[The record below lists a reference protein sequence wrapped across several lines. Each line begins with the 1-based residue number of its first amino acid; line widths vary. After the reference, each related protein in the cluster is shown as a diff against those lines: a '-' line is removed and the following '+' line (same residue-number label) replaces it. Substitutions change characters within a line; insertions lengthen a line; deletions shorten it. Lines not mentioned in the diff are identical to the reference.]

1 MSNLVTISIR
11 DLEIDPSYNECVVAE
26 LGPLTAALEQYWQ
39 TRKAACEESIKRLK
53 PLAADRDA
61 DLRWQAFC
69 AHRTGFLSTL
79 ANAGVKASSLELRH
93 SWPRNT
99 DVVRDAKRALERSVR
114 AELWIAYRRSPLTFV
129 CISPGSNSYE
139 MREAPFAA
147 GEAFFELGKAYVTV
161 FLGRTCLFTVVPSGN
176 YVTLNTFQF
185 TRDGATWDSGEVLP
199 KSFAGLLAKF
209 QVDLQDAERSFAP
222 LWQTWSSRSQLTRTI
237 TDLARIDQ
245 SATAW
250 EKVQLHD
257 EQKLEILRRM
267 ALFEQGDPGAPRGLL
282 LKGPSGNGKSLIG
295 RTIADTLNCDFQKLS
310 LADLKEEHLGA
321 SVRRVREIWDHARSH
336 RPAIIFVDECDGV
349 FGQRGAAETDVIAAD
364 IVGAFLPE
372 WDGIEQTPG
381 IMVIGAT
388 NRPDRLD
395 DAILSRFGWEM
406 EIPLPDAHSRLKILE
421 QELNAIGIHGQ
432 LPVELAAL
440 TQGMSGRD
448 LRHLAS
454 SAKALAHPG
463 QPTSDDFV
471 ASIAASKNRGKP
483 EVELP
488 ATWESLPVDSS
499 NLDRLKLIST
509 LLRDFDRWKAQ
520 GVGVP
525 KSLLLI
531 GPDAGVKRQIARTL
545 KDETGL
551 NLLNPTLADLKANF
565 SGQSGN
571 RVKIIV
577 ERARSMS
584 PAILLLERLEFIAPS
599 RHSLNA
605 SDSFT
610 NEIVGQ
616 LTQEF
621 EREQG
626 LRSFVFFLGA
636 TSSPEEVDAELLR
649 CFDERMVITV
659 PDRNARMK
667 LFANLLAGK
676 KIGFSLNDG
685 VFLLAQLTEDKRL
698 DSGQLE
704 AWVQSAERKALLRA
718 IASGGPEH
726 YELSLDDFALFNQ

>member
-1 MSNLVTISIR
+1 VSNLVTNPIY
-11 DLEIDPSYNECVVAE
+11 DFEINPSYNDYVVAE
-26 LGPLTAALEQYWQ
+26 SGQLTAALEQYWQ
-39 TRKAACEESIKRLK
+39 TRKAACEESIERLK

-61 DLRWQAFC
+61 DLKWRAFC
-69 AHRTGFLSTL
+69 AHRTGFLGLFLKESLKALVDPLAGLWGRSVAREAVRSL
-79 ANAGVKASSLELRH
+79 ANEIRVEL
-93 SWPRNT
+93 SIPFQM
-99 DVVRDAKRALERSVR
+99 A
-114 AELWIAYRRSPLTFV
+114 PLRFV
-129 CISPGSNSYE
+129 CTADGQATYRIRESPFPVGQEY
-139 MREAPFAA
+139 
-147 GEAFFELGKAYVTV
+147 FELGRAYVGV
-161 FLGRTCLFTVVPSGN
+161 FLGTTCLFTVVPSGN
-176 YVTLNTFQF
+176 YVKSNTFEF
-185 TRDGATWDSGEVLP
+185 TKDSATWNSGDVLP
-199 KSFAGLLAKF
+199 KAFSVTLAGF
-209 QVDLQDAERSFAP
+209 QVDLRDAERSFAP
-222 LWQTWSSRSQLTRTI
+222 LWQSWTSQSELKRKI
-237 TDLARIDQ
+237 TDLARMGQ
-245 SATAW
+245 SAIAW
-250 EKVQLHD
+250 EKVQLPD
-257 EQKLEILRRM
+257 ERKLEILRRM

-295 RTIADTLNCDFQKLS
+295 RTIANTLNCDFQKLS

-321 SVRRVREIWDHARSH
+321 SVKRVREIWDHARSH

-421 QELNAIGIHGQ
+421 QELNATGIHGQ
-432 LPVELAAL
+432 LPVELASL

-463 QPTSDDFV
+463 KPTPDDFV
-471 ASIAASKNRGKP
+471 ASITASKNRGKV

-509 LLRDFDRWKAQ
+509 LLRDLERWKAQ

-545 KDETGL
+545 KEETGL

-571 RVKIIV
+571 RVKMIV
-577 ERARSMS
+577 EKARSMS

-599 RHSLNA
+599 RNSPNA

-626 LRSFVFFLGA
+626 LRSVVFFLGA
-636 TSSPEEVDAELLR
+636 TSNPEEVDAELLR
-649 CFDERMVITV
+649 CFDERMVIAV

-667 LFANLLAGK
+667 LFASLLAGK
-676 KIGFSLNDG
+676 KIGFSLDDG
-685 VFLLAQLTEDKRL
+685 AFLLAQLTEDKGL
-698 DSGQLE
+698 DSSQLE
-704 AWVQSAERKALLRA
+704 AWVQSAERKALVRA
-718 IASGGPEH
+718 VANGGPEH
-726 YELSLDDFALFNQ
+726 YELSLDDFALFNL

>member
-1 MSNLVTISIR
+1 MSNLVTISIS
-11 DLEIDPSYNECVVAE
+11 DLQIDPSYNECVVAE

-39 TRKAACEESIKRLK
+39 TRKAACEENIERLK
-53 PLAADRDA
+53 PLATDRQA
-61 DLRWQAFC
+61 DLKWQAFC
-69 AHRTGFLSTL
+69 AHRTGFLSIL
-79 ANAGVKASSLELRH
+79 ASTGVKVASSELRH
-93 SWPRNT
+93 LWPRET
-99 DVVRDAKRALERSVR
+99 GVVLEAKRALEGSVR

-129 CISPGSNSYE
+129 CISPGINAYE
-139 MREAPFAA
+139 IREAPFAA
-147 GEAFFELGKAYVTV
+147 GEAFFELGNAYVTV

-185 TRDGATWDSGEVLP
+185 TRDGGTWDSGEVLP
-199 KSFAGLLAKF
+199 KSFARLLAKF
-209 QVDLQDAERSFAP
+209 QAELQDAERSFAP
-222 LWQTWSSRSQLTRTI
+222 VWQTWSGRSALTRTI
-237 TDLARIDQ
+237 ADLARIDQ
-245 SATAW
+245 WAMAW

-257 EQKLEILRRM
+257 QQKLEILRRM

-295 RTIADTLNCDFQKLS
+295 RTIADTLNCAFQKLS
-310 LADLKEEHLGA
+310 LADIKEEHLGA
-321 SVRRVREIWDHARSH
+321 SVKRVREIWDHARSH

-364 IVGAFLPE
+364 IVGAFLAE

-388 NRPDRLD
+388 NRSDRLD

-406 EIPLPDAHSRLKILE
+406 EIPLPDMHSRLKILE

-432 LPVELAAL
+432 LPVELASL

-454 SAKALAHPG
+454 SVKALAHPG

-471 ASIAASKNRGKP
+471 ASIASSKNRGKL

-509 LLRDFDRWKAQ
+509 LLRDIEKWKAH

-545 KDETGL
+545 KYEAGM
-551 NLLNPTLADLKANF
+551 NLLTPTLADLKANF

-571 RVKIIV
+571 RVKMIV
-577 ERARSMS
+577 EKARSMS
-584 PAILLLERLEFIAPS
+584 PAILLLERLELIAPNRDTS
-599 RHSLNA
+599 NA
-605 SDSFT
+605 SDSLT

-616 LTQEF
+616 LAQEF
-621 EREQG
+621 DRGQEA
-626 LRSFVFFLGA
+626 RSFVFFLGA
-636 TSSPEEVDAELLR
+636 TSNPEDVDSELLG
-649 CFDERMVITV
+649 CFDEQMVISA
-659 PDRNARMK
+659 PDKASRIK
-667 LFANLLAGK
+667 LFTNLLAGK
-676 KIGFSLNDG
+676 KIGFSLDDG
-685 VFLLAQLTEDKRL
+685 AFLLAQLTEDRGL
-698 DSGQLE
+698 DSSQLE
-704 AWVQSAERKALLRA
+704 AWVQSAERRALLRA
-718 IASGGPEH
+718 IGNGGPEH
-726 YELSLDDFALFNQ
+726 YEISLDDFAAFEH

>member
-1 MSNLVTISIR
+1 MSNLDTTSMR
-11 DLEIDPSYNECVVAE
+11 DLGTNPSYNECVVAE
-26 LGPLTAALEQYWQ
+26 SGQLTAALEQYWQ
-39 TRKAACEESIKRLK
+39 NRKAACEESIERLK
-53 PLAADRDA
+53 PLAADRGA
-61 DLRWQAFC
+61 DIKWQAFC
-69 AHRTGFLSTL
+69 AHRSSFLGIFL
-79 ANAGVKASSLELRH
+79 RNSL
-93 SWPRNT
+93 
-99 DVVRDAKRALERSVR
+99 RALVAPLAGLWERSV
-114 AELWIAYRRSPLTFV
+114 A
-129 CISPGSNSYE
+129 
-139 MREAPFAA
+139 REAIRSLTNEIRVELSIPFQTAPLRFA
-147 GEAFFELGKAYVTV
+147 CTAQGQTTYRLRESPFTVGQEYFEIGRAYVGV
-161 FLGRTCLFTVVPSGN
+161 FLGTTCLFTVVPSGN
-176 YVTLNTFQF
+176 YVKSNAFEF
-185 TRDGATWDSGEVLP
+185 IKDGITWNSGDVLP
-199 KSFAGLLAKF
+199 QVFSEALAGFK
-209 QVDLQDAERSFAP
+209 VDLQDAERSFAP
-222 LWQTWSSRSQLTRTI
+222 LWQSWTSRSELTRAT

-245 SATAW
+245 SAIAW
-250 EKVQLHD
+250 RKVQIPD
-257 EQKLEILRRM
+257 ERKLEILRRM
-267 ALFEQGDPGAPRGLL
+267 ALFEQVDPGAPRGLL

-310 LADLKEEHLGA
+310 LADIKEENLGA
-321 SVRRVREIWDHARSH
+321 SVKRVREIWDHARSH

-372 WDGIEQTPG
+372 WDGIEETPG

-395 DAILSRFGWEM
+395 DAILSRFGWEL
-406 EIPLPDAHSRLKILE
+406 EVPLPDAPSRLKILE
-421 QELNAIGIHGQ
+421 QELNTIGIHGQ
-432 LPVELAAL
+432 LPAELASL

-463 QPTSDDFV
+463 KPTSDDFV
-471 ASIAASKNRGKP
+471 ASITASRNRGKL

-509 LLRDFDRWKAQ
+509 LLQDFERWKAQ

-525 KSLLLI
+525 MSLLLI

-545 KDETGL
+545 KDEAGL
-551 NLLNPTLADLKANF
+551 NLINPTLADLKANF

-571 RVKIIV
+571 RVKMIV
-577 ERARSMS
+577 EKARSMS

-599 RHSLNA
+599 RNSLNA

-621 EREQG
+621 ERGQG
-626 LRSFVFFLGA
+626 LRSFVFILGA
-636 TSSPEEVDAELLR
+636 TSNPEEVDAELLR
-649 CFDERMVITV
+649 CFDERMVINV
-659 PDRNARMK
+659 PDRDARMK
-667 LFANLLAGK
+667 LFASLLAGK

-685 VFLLAQLTEDKRL
+685 ALLLAQLTEDKGL

-718 IASGGPEH
+718 VDNGGPEH

>member
-26 LGPLTAALEQYWQ
+26 LSTLTAALEQYWQ
-39 TRKAACEESIKRLK
+39 TRKAACEESIERLK
-53 PLAADRDA
+53 PLAADRRA
-61 DLRWQAFC
+61 DLEWQAFC
-69 AHRTGFLSTL
+69 AHRTSFLGIFL
-79 ANAGVKASSLELRH
+79 RNSL
-93 SWPRNT
+93 
-99 DVVRDAKRALERSVR
+99 RALADPLAGLWERSLAREAIRSLTTEIRV
-114 AELWIAYRRSPLTFV
+114 ELSIPFQTAPLRFV
-129 CISPGSNSYE
+129 CTAQGQTTYRLRESPFTVGQEY
-139 MREAPFAA
+139 
-147 GEAFFELGKAYVTV
+147 FELGRAYVGV
-161 FLGRTCLFTVVPSGN
+161 FLGTTCLFTVVPSGN
-176 YVTLNTFQF
+176 YVKSNAFEF
-185 TRDGATWDSGEVLP
+185 IKDGVTWNSGDVLP
-199 KSFAGLLAKF
+199 QAFSETLAGF
-209 QVDLQDAERSFAP
+209 QVGLRDAERSFAP
-222 LWQTWSSRSQLTRTI
+222 LWRSWTSQSELTQKI

-245 SATAW
+245 SAIAW
-250 EKVQLHD
+250 ERVQIPD
-257 EQKLEILRRM
+257 ERKLEILRRM

-282 LKGPSGNGKSLIG
+282 LKGSSGNGKSLIG

-310 LADLKEEHLGA
+310 LADIKEEHLGA
-321 SVRRVREIWDHARSH
+321 SVKRVREIWDRARSH

-372 WDGIEQTPG
+372 WDGIEQTSG

-406 EIPLPDAHSRLKILE
+406 EIPLPDVHSRLKILQ
-421 QELNAIGIHGQ
+421 QELNAIGIEGQ
-432 LPVELAAL
+432 LPVELASL

-463 QPTSDDFV
+463 QSTPDDFV
-471 ASIAASKNRGKP
+471 ALIAATKNRGKV
-483 EVELP
+483 EVDLP

-509 LLRDFDRWKAQ
+509 LLRDFQRWKAQ

-531 GPDAGVKRQIARTL
+531 GPDAGVKRHIARTL

-571 RVKIIV
+571 RVKMIV

-599 RHSLNA
+599 RNSLNA

-649 CFDERMVITV
+649 CFDERMVIAV

-667 LFANLLAGK
+667 LFASLLAGK
-676 KIGFSLNDG
+676 KIDFSLDDG
-685 VFLLAQLTEDKRL
+685 AFLLAQLTEDKGL

-704 AWVQSAERKALLRA
+704 AWVQSAERKALVRA
-718 IASGGPEH
+718 VANGGPEH
-726 YELSLDDFALFNQ
+726 YELSLDDFALFNL